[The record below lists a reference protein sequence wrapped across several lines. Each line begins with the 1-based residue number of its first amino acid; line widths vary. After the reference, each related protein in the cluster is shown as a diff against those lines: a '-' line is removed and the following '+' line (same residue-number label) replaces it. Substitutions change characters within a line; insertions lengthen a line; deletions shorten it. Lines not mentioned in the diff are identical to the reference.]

1 MSASEQPSLRTSG
14 LRVLLVEDEIMVAL
28 LLEDMLA
35 ELGHKVVGPVARLK
49 QALEMAQQ
57 EPLDVAILDVN
68 INGNEVYPVA
78 EALAARDIPFAFV
91 TGYGGKGLRAL
102 YCDRPTLQKP
112 FRRREL
118 RELFAD
124 LCRASRPEHPTG
136 IAPHVRSA
144 C

>member
-1 MSASEQPSLRTSG
+1 MPSSDQPSPRTSG

-28 LLEDMLA
+28 LLEEMLG
-35 ELGHKVVGPVARLK
+35 ELGHTVVGPVARL
-49 QALEMAQQ
+49 QRALEMAQQ

-68 INGNEVYPVA
+68 INGSEVYPVA

-91 TGYGGKGLRAL
+91 TGYGGKGLRTS

-112 FRRREL
+112 FRRRDL

-124 LCRASRPEHPTG
+124 LCRSRQT
-136 IAPHVRSA
+136 
-144 C
+144 